1 VRHFAVQ
8 GSRFGFID
16 IDAERGHALAGATAP
31 YPERFDDQG
40 TLDLTS
46 WLAAPTSLDLIE
58 AAWGWDAARAYM
70 SDLADFA
77 VDTIA
82 GAFSTLSGEH
92 HDAGGDVMPA
102 GRGYTVTFLALL
114 PASPVTVDGVT
125 AEVRGQDGRWSVR
138 VDAVDAVV
146 RTGPLRVGADPTEAA
161 RVILEEAQAGNPEKL
176 EAWEIVRSGRPT
188 ADRLVELQAVDLP
201 ASVLAAVA
209 EVVGSVTS
217 ATS

>member
-1 VRHFAVQ
+1 MPPNDVKEQRAPSSSMTRSRSALPPPGPVASGA
-8 GSRFGFID
+8 GSRTSRS
-16 IDAERGHALAGATAP
+16 AAT
-31 YPERFDDQG
+31 G
-40 TLDLTS
+40 M
-46 WLAAPTSLDLIE
+46 PTSLDLIE

-92 HDAGGDVMPA
+92 HDEGGDVMPA
-102 GRGYTVTFLALL
+102 GRCYTVTFLALL